1 MIQLKVKKLRPEAVL
16 PTKGTSEA
24 AGWDLYAA
32 EDHEMRCGDL
42 YKCPTG
48 LSMAIPKGYEGQ
60 VRSRSGLVAK
70 TGVHVANQ
78 PGTIDSDYR
87 GEICVL
93 LKMPSVSNEIS
104 RALTPHFYIKK
115 GDRIAQLVIAKV
127 PEVEILEVSDLDATD
142 RGEGG
147 FGSTGVR

>member
-24 AGWDLYAA
+24 AGWDLYAV
-32 EDHEMRCGDL
+32 EDREINCNEL

-60 VRSRSGLVAK
+60 VRSRSGMVAK

-87 GEICVL
+87 GEVCVL
-93 LKMPSVSNEIS
+93 LQAPPGNEGFFSLPKIK
-104 RALTPHFYIKK
+104 IKK